1 MIIKLLIEG
10 GDMKPGPAIAQQL
23 GPMGINMGK
32 VISEVNSSTKEFK
45 GMKVPVEIDVDK
57 KTKEFQIKVFS
68 PPASELIRKELNL
81 EKGSA
86 KIKEIKMGNASIGDV
101 IKVAKIKHSNM
112 LEKDFKSAVKSILGT
127 CAAMGI
133 LVEDKEP
140 NELIQDVADGKFDKE
155 INQKLSE
162 TTIDKRKSLEDFYKK
177 IKTAQDMKV
186 EQAKKAAE
194 EVEAAKAATAA
205 VPAAG
210 TAAPGA
216 TAVKTEGAKPGAGS
230 KASGTPAKASAPA
243 AKAAAKPAAKKK

>member
-23 GPMGINMGK
+23 GPIGINIGK
-32 VISEVNSSTKEFK
+32 VISEVNNSTKEFH

-57 KTKEFQIKVFS
+57 KTKEFYVKVFS
-68 PPASELIRKELNL
+68 PPASELIKKELKI

-86 KIKEIKMGNASIGDV
+86 KINEIKMGNASIEDI
-101 IKVAKIKHSNM
+101 IKVAKVKQANM

-133 LVEDKEP
+133 FVEDKNP
-140 NELIQDVADGKFDKE
+140 NELIIEVAEGKFDKE

-162 TTIDKRKSLEDFYKK
+162 TPIEKRKKLDDFYKK
-177 IKTAQDMKV
+177 IKVAQDLKADL
-186 EQAKKAAE
+186 AKKAAE
-194 EVEAAKAATAA
+194 EAEAAKATAAA

-210 TAAPGA
+210 AATTATSAAP
-216 TAVKTEGAKPGAGS
+216 KTEGAKPGAGS
-230 KASGTPAKASAPA
+230 AGAAS
-243 AKAAAKPAAKKK
+243 KPAATKPAEKKK

>member
-23 GPMGINMGK
+23 GPMGINIGK
-32 VISEVNSSTKEFK
+32 VISEVNDSTKEFH

-57 KTKEFQIKVFS
+57 KTKEFEIKVFS
-68 PPASELIRKELNL
+68 PPASELIKKELKL

-86 KIKEIKMGNASIGDV
+86 KIKEVKMGNASIEDI
-101 IKVAKIKHSNM
+101 IKIAKIKYSNM

-140 NELIQDVADGKFDKE
+140 NELIQEVAEGKFDKE
-155 INQKLSE
+155 INQKISE
-162 TTIDKRKSLEDFYKK
+162 TTNDKRKKLDDFYKK
-177 IKTAQDMKV
+177 IKAAQDLKA

-194 EVEAAKAATAA
+194 EAEAAKAATAA

-210 TAAPGA
+210 AATAATA
-216 TAVKTEGAKPGAGS
+216 TTAPKTEGAKPGAGS
-230 KASGTPAKASAPA
+230 ASKSSV
-243 AKAAAKPAAKKK
+243 AAAKPAAEKKK